1 MDEPTVAVG
10 RIGRAHGV
18 RGELSV
24 VVLTEVGERFVPGAI
39 VSLEDGRTLTVD
51 AARPHRDRMLVRFR
65 EVGDRTAAEA
75 LQGSLL
81 VVPRSSSPPL
91 PEGSW
96 WDHDVEGCEV
106 ETDAGR
112 TLGTVADVI
121 HTRANDIWSVLD
133 ASGSETLIP
142 VLKDVVVRVDTV
154 GKRIVVRDIPGLTT
168 EEEGTDPPRPGVGGV

>member
-10 RIGRAHGV
+10 RVGRAHGV
-18 RGELSV
+18 RGELSI
-24 VVLTEVGERFVPGAI
+24 VVLSEVPERFEPGAT

-51 AARPHRDRMLVRFR
+51 AARPNRDRLLVRFR
-65 EVGDRTAAEA
+65 EVPDRTAAES

-81 VVPRSSSPPL
+81 LVPRSSSPSL

-96 WDHDVEGCEV
+96 WDHEVEGCEV
-106 ETDAGR
+106 STDQGR
-112 TLGTVADVI
+112 SLGSVADVI

-142 VLKDVVVRVDTV
+142 VLKDVVVSVDTAAR
-154 GKRIVVRDIPGLTT
+154 RIVVREIPGLTI
-168 EEEGTDPPRPGVGGV
+168 EEEGEGTDPRDEV

>member
-10 RIGRAHGV
+10 RVGRAHGV

-24 VVLTEVGERFVPGAI
+24 VVLSEVPERFEPGAT

-51 AARPHRDRMLVRFR
+51 AARHHRDRMLVRFR

-81 VVPRSSSPPL
+81 VVPRGSSPTL

-106 ETDAGR
+106 ATETGR
-112 TLGTVADVI
+112 SLGTVAEVI

-133 ASGSETLIP
+133 PSGSETLIP
-142 VLKDVVVRVDTV
+142 VLKDVVVSVDTA
-154 GKRIVVRDIPGLTT
+154 GKRIVVREIPGLTT
-168 EEEGTDPPRPGVGGV
+168 EEEGTAARDEV